1 MHVLVTEAYFG
12 DSAGTVRRLREAGC
26 RVSTCHTEAGLCK
39 ALAPG
44 SRCPLDVLDGVDL
57 LVDVRSVGDEL
68 TAREF
73 GTVCAVRAR
82 VPVVVVGADPDRR
95 PTLPIG
101 LESRVLPVRGRQLA
115 ATCRSWQR
123 AHEASGGHRS

>member
-1 MHVLVTEAYFG
+1 MHVLVTEARFG
-12 DSAGTVRRLREAGC
+12 DAAATARELREFGC
-26 RVSTCHTEAGLCK
+26 EVSTCHTEIGLCK

-44 SRCPLDVLDGVDL
+44 SRCPLDLVAGVDL
-57 LVDVRSVGDEL
+57 MVDVRSADEVL

-82 VPVVVVGADPDRR
+82 VPVVVVDADPDRW

-101 LESRVLPVRGRQLA
+101 LENRAAAIRGRRLA
-115 ATCRSWQR
+115 ATCGSWMR
-123 AHEASGGHRS
+123 ARRMSGGEPR